1 MSILYTEQ
9 LLLVSFGWIFGS
21 HYINNTHLRYVQ
33 AVTIKALSL
42 NPNTIISHMKIVIH
56 DIHIMCKGMGD
67 KMMDQTK
74 IWTPVWSVVISPL
87 LLHLQNENSIHV
99 HVFWFTVIF
108 NFVAC
113 IYWYRDSNCWLKKK
127 KQYNDS
133 PDERF

>member
-21 HYINNTHLRYVQ
+21 HYKYKNTHLRYVQ

-42 NPNTIISHMKIVIH
+42 NPNTIISPHMKIVIH

-74 IWTPVWSVVISPL
+74 I
-87 LLHLQNENSIHV
+87 
-99 HVFWFTVIF
+99 
-108 NFVAC
+108 
-113 IYWYRDSNCWLKKK
+113 
-127 KQYNDS
+127 
-133 PDERF
+133 